1 MPVNNDAASRHRTNK
16 SMAPYNVVPVADPWT
31 KPYWDGAAEHRLMI
45 QRCQGCGNYNH
56 PPVFICMKCND
67 RDATLAFEQVS
78 GRGTVYSW
86 FIAYHAQV
94 GGFER
99 RPLIWW
105 LRWSWRS
112 SRGCSSS
119 AISWTAPTA
128 RWRWACRWRL
138 SGRGLTAR
146 SPSPNSDRRGYRL
159 CPSSGPRGSGR
170 SS

>member
-94 GGFER
+94 GGFEEKTPYLVASVELEEQPR
-99 RPLIWW
+99 LLLISNILDCPYGEVEMGMPVEVVWERANGEITIPQFRP
-105 LRWSWRS
+105 
-112 SRGCSSS
+112 
-119 AISWTAPTA
+119 
-128 RWRWACRWRL
+128 
-138 SGRGLTAR
+138 SGV
-146 SPSPNSDRRGYRL
+146 
-159 CPSSGPRGSGR
+159 
-170 SS
+170 

>member
-1 MPVNNDAASRHRTNK
+1 
-16 SMAPYNVVPVADPWT
+16 MAPYNVVPVADPWT

-94 GGFER
+94 GGFEEKTPYLVASVELEEQPR
-99 RPLIWW
+99 LLLISNILDCPYGEVEMGMPVEVVWERVNGEITIPQFRP
-105 LRWSWRS
+105 
-112 SRGCSSS
+112 
-119 AISWTAPTA
+119 
-128 RWRWACRWRL
+128 
-138 SGRGLTAR
+138 SGV
-146 SPSPNSDRRGYRL
+146 
-159 CPSSGPRGSGR
+159 
-170 SS
+170 